1 VRRPENGERVL
12 MLAPETENGRTWRVI
27 GIVSQEDGM
36 SDADA
41 EAEIARLK
49 RKHWLLWP
57 KRQIAVVEW
66 QVNEPPAVL

>member
-1 VRRPENGERVL
+1 MRRPENGELVL
-12 MLAPETENGRTWRVI
+12 LLAPETDEGRTWRVI
-27 GIVSQEDGM
+27 GIVSQADGM
-36 SDADA
+36 SDA
-41 EAEIARLK
+41 EADDQIARLK